1 MNKKKKRI
9 LIIRCG
15 RLGDTAIS
23 SVVLNPIRHMFK
35 NAEIDWLTKTEV
47 ADIFEYEKDVKTI
60 KLNRTSIPL
69 LFDIKKLS
77 ILIKSLFKPY
87 DAIFNLEVSKKYDY
101 LVKFIKSSKKF
112 GRPYHHIP
120 DNRTEHRAIHQMR
133 IINECNID
141 YPEQIAVPSLKCP
154 PLEMVSKKISP
165 DKGFIVVS
173 PSTSKFKKKTH
184 RGYRN
189 WTNMNWKRLISMILE
204 KTNYD
209 VIITG
214 TKNDYNVL
222 EELYS
227 DSVRIKNYAG
237 KLSLPEYATIIKY
250 AQYVI
255 GVDSATVHVASAVGS
270 KKIIALYGPTYIKA
284 SQPYETRPN
293 QVSIITKNLPCSPCY
308 GTDVIENCQ
317 VNLCMRNIVP
327 ADVMDIIIT
336 S

>member
-35 NAEIDWLTKTEV
+35 NVEIEWVTKTEV
-47 ADIFEYEKDVKTI
+47 ADIFKCEKDIKTI
-60 KLNRTSIPL
+60 KLSHTSIPL
-69 LFDIKKLS
+69 LFDIKKLG
-77 ILIKSLFKPY
+77 IIIKSFFNPY

-101 LVKFIKSSKKF
+101 LVKLTKSSRKF

-133 IINECNID
+133 IINECDID
-141 YPEQIAVPSLKCP
+141 YPEQMAMPSLRCP
-154 PLEMVSKKISP
+154 PLEMVSERINP
-165 DKGFIVVS
+165 DKGFIVIS
-173 PSTSKFKKKTH
+173 PSTSKFKKKSH

-189 WTNMNWKRLISMILE
+189 WSNMNWKRLISMIIE
-204 KTNYD
+204 MTDYD
-209 VIITG
+209 IVITG
-214 TKNDYNVL
+214 TQDDYNTL
-222 EELYS
+222 EQLYT
-227 DSVRIKNYAG
+227 DNIRIKNYAG
-237 KLSLPEYATIIKY
+237 KLSLPEYASIIKF
-250 AQYVI
+250 AQFVI

-284 SQPYETRPN
+284 SQPYETKLN
-293 QVSIITKNLPCSPCY
+293 QVIIITKNLPCSPCY
-308 GTDVIENCQ
+308 GTNVIENCQ
-317 VNLCMRNIVP
+317 DNLCMKEIVP
-327 ADVMDIIIT
+327 SDIMDIIMT